1 MNNFK
6 IKARQTLELSGAKN
20 IPDFLINLETRDAE
34 ELVKIDIDNKIE
46 AFTSLSLLILDGY
59 QYFIGSLLASNI
71 VGIENKGF
79 RNINMI
85 NVTNHL
91 NEYTIT
97 SLLKL
102 FNISLSSEKAD
113 LTLSLK
119 KVK

>member
-1 MNNFK
+1 MVKHIAFFVFLYKNNY
-6 IKARQTLELSGAKN
+6 I
-20 IPDFLINLETRDAE
+20 
-34 ELVKIDIDNKIE
+34 VKQQLQFDNKIE
-46 AFTSLSLLILDGY
+46 DFTSLSLLILDGY

-71 VGIENKGF
+71 VGIENKDF

-102 FNISLSSEKAD
+102 IL
-113 LTLSLK
+113 
-119 KVK
+119 V